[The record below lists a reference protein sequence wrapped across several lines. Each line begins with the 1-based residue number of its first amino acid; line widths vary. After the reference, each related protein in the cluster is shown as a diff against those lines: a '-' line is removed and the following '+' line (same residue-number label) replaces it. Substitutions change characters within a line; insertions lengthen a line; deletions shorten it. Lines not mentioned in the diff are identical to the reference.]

1 MAMNNEATDLL
12 PDLSQ
17 ELAEMGRGS
26 LQRRIMRL
34 EQELKAAYDRI
45 RELEAKGCSGT

>member
-1 MAMNNEATDLL
+1 MAMENDVL

-34 EQELKAAYDRI
+34 EQELKLAYDRI
-45 RELEAKGCSGT
+45 RELEAAQGRNTG

>member
-1 MAMNNEATDLL
+1 MAMENDVL

-45 RELEAKGCSGT
+45 RELEAAQGRNAD